1 MKRLVALSQVGLVPY
16 LATAV
21 LAVIAYLYGL
31 DGRFIPKNGDES
43 VYFHILRLTASSG
56 SWLPLQS
63 DLDHMRNTKPPMLY
77 WQGIVS
83 THWGRDWNLWAL
95 RLPSVAYSFATA
107 ILVYLLGSRLSPYDE
122 RSREGVQ
129 SGVIAA
135 LIFLASF
142 STFRYG
148 RPFLTNAPEVFWLFL
163 PFFLLLYTGRAAF
176 ESHWAMPLAIG
187 VTMGVGLLYKSFA
200 LAAPMGFGLAWWY
213 WHDQNYRL
221 SAFIARDSSKLI
233 VIAALS
239 LSIFSL
245 WFALDPDPMSIWQE
259 FVVGENAEKFD
270 AEKGYLRTLL
280 WGGSSIWSLALNYPL
295 NTGLLALPVLG
306 LAVISWRRRHDLSR
320 AEQLLWLWMIALFIV
335 FSLPSQRSGRY
346 LLPAMPAL
354 AVLLALRWRQLS
366 RWLFVATLLLSAA
379 VLLFIGYLSLQL
391 HQSLPA
397 SPYPLNHWL
406 LLLVSV
412 VVIGFGIASRPD
424 SAPAALASVFLVYL
438 CFGSAA
444 RPLDGELGQY
454 KSDAVAATTGNDVWV
469 PCNFRAAYEA
479 HRFSLPGANVLG
491 YSDADEPSVQ
501 QLSERYALFTVR
513 VPINEPALSEPYR
526 CDGCQLI
533 GERLDIKSRHTPQ
546 QIDAMLA
553 GRVFE
558 HLFVRER
565 LFRSS
570 KRALVAHSSGTLSEC
585 R

>member
-221 SAFIARDSSKLI
+221 
-233 VIAALS
+233 
-239 LSIFSL
+239 
-245 WFALDPDPMSIWQE
+245 
-259 FVVGENAEKFD
+259 
-270 AEKGYLRTLL
+270 
-280 WGGSSIWSLALNYPL
+280 
-295 NTGLLALPVLG
+295 
-306 LAVISWRRRHDLSR
+306 
-320 AEQLLWLWMIALFIV
+320 
-335 FSLPSQRSGRY
+335 
-346 LLPAMPAL
+346 
-354 AVLLALRWRQLS
+354 
-366 RWLFVATLLLSAA
+366 
-379 VLLFIGYLSLQL
+379 
-391 HQSLPA
+391 
-397 SPYPLNHWL
+397 
-406 LLLVSV
+406 
-412 VVIGFGIASRPD
+412 
-424 SAPAALASVFLVYL
+424 
-438 CFGSAA
+438 
-444 RPLDGELGQY
+444 
-454 KSDAVAATTGNDVWV
+454 
-469 PCNFRAAYEA
+469 
-479 HRFSLPGANVLG
+479 
-491 YSDADEPSVQ
+491 
-501 QLSERYALFTVR
+501 
-513 VPINEPALSEPYR
+513 
-526 CDGCQLI
+526 
-533 GERLDIKSRHTPQ
+533 
-546 QIDAMLA
+546 
-553 GRVFE
+553 
-558 HLFVRER
+558 
-565 LFRSS
+565 
-570 KRALVAHSSGTLSEC
+570 
-585 R
+585 